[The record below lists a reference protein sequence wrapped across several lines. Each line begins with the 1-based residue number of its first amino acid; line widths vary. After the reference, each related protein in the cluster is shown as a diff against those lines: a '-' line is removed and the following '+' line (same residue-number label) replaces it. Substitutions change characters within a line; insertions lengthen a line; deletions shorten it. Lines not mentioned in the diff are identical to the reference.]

1 MASFKFSCPHCG
13 KHVEAEE
20 EWEGME
26 AECPHCGK
34 IIVIHNEKISKINP
48 EIPSNETPIK
58 QKSRKYKLITA
69 GVVVVCA
76 ATAFACIW
84 NPFIS
89 KPSLPVT
96 PQSASSDNQPTKV
109 DQQKKRSSDNIEPN
123 DVQPAKNK
131 NKRSISIGPND
142 VQPAKNKK
150 SISRETALSSNRSSE
165 VKKPSSPQPKKT
177 PRISLESATRINV
190 MKDWGSE
197 LKNLV
202 QYGCIAEPKNDF
214 DRALAQRE
222 DNSVKKKL
230 RDGISYFE
238 ISDLKIDADELSD
251 NQKIVIKCPLPLRLI
266 KSSRDLDAYG
276 VLSPLDFSIC
286 DYMSYPVYC
295 MTKNKTLVEMPW
307 NYTIRSDHI
316 AYLQECEWSTVYI
329 QLRGESR
336 ELIAI
341 GREIKNYRLRFVVS
355 ALRYGRVMTWGF
367 FNIRALQENNFDT
380 GFLRSIYLNGYSS
393 SSEPEY
399 FVIASRYR
407 NTPRLVTAE
416 LEEIHL
422 LDYRN
427 KVVGELRK
435 K

>member
-1 MASFKFSCPHCG
+1 
-13 KHVEAEE
+13 
-20 EWEGME
+20 ME

-76 ATAFACIW
+76 ATAIACIW

-89 KPSLPVT
+89 QPSLPVP

-109 DQQKKRSSDNIEPN
+109 DQQKKRSADNIE
-123 DVQPAKNK
+123 
-131 NKRSISIGPND
+131 PND

-190 MKDWGSE
+190 MKDWGAE

-238 ISDLKIDADELSD
+238 ISDLKIDADELRD

>member
-58 QKSRKYKLITA
+58 QKSRKYKLIMA

-76 ATAFACIW
+76 ATAIACIW

-89 KPSLPVT
+89 QPSLPVP

-109 DQQKKRSSDNIEPN
+109 DQQKKRSADNIE
-123 DVQPAKNK
+123 
-131 NKRSISIGPND
+131 PND

-190 MKDWGSE
+190 MKDWGAE

-238 ISDLKIDADELSD
+238 ISDLKIDADELRD

>member
-76 ATAFACIW
+76 ATAIACIW

-89 KPSLPVT
+89 QPSLPVP

-109 DQQKKRSSDNIEPN
+109 DQQKKRSADNIE
-123 DVQPAKNK
+123 
-131 NKRSISIGPND
+131 PND

-190 MKDWGSE
+190 MKDWGAE

-238 ISDLKIDADELSD
+238 ISDLKIDADELRD